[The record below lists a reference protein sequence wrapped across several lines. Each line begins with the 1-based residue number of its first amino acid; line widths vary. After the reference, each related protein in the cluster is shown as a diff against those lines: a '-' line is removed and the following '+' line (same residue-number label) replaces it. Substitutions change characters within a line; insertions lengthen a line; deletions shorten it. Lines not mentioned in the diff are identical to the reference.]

1 MLHGGKRD
9 GSGRPQ
15 GAANKVTQEAR
26 EKAEIGC
33 KPLDVLLDM
42 IKTELCSEQQ
52 DKQFGSQTE
61 NRVPAVRTVQRT
73 IDRRVCQ
80 DERLAPI
87 GRHQRCRYDA
97 GHPAKAQALRLASA

>member
-15 GAANKVTQEAR
+15 GATNKVTQEAR
-26 EKAEIGC
+26 EKAESIGC

-52 DKQFGSQTE
+52 DKQFGG
-61 NRVPAVRTVQRT
+61 QRT

-87 GRHQRCRYDA
+87 VRHQRCRYDA
-97 GHPAKAQALRLASA
+97 GHPAKAQAPRPALV